1 MWWPPPL
8 HFFHR
13 QRAFFR
19 VSVVFLW
26 PVRSVAAQG
35 GPEDARSALAA
46 LPVATAAAS
55 GSMDGGTKE
64 RRKVRLGRNLV
75 QLPAPKKGA

>member
-1 MWWPPPL
+1 MVGVGGGL
-8 HFFHR
+8 
-13 QRAFFR
+13 AG
-19 VSVVFLW
+19 L
-26 PVRSVAAQG
+26 AAAIG
-35 GPEDARSALAA
+35 GGAA

-64 RRKVRLGRNLV
+64 RRKVRMGRNLV